1 VSNSLAIASAT
12 ATLRSVLELGVTAD
26 AELNDT
32 IVTILPLD
40 KARGAVTS
48 NQLNIFL
55 YQVQRSAA
63 WSNAQL
69 PWQGKP
75 GESGNPPLALTLYYL
90 LTAFGRDN
98 DASQPF
104 GHELIG
110 RAMSVLHDHPVLSA
124 EDIKAASAALPTSD
138 LDRQPERIRVA
149 PHPITLDELSKL
161 WTGFASQF
169 RLSAAY
175 EVGVVL
181 IESTRAVRAPLPV
194 LTRGPED
201 AGIGSQPDLMSRLP
215 QLRSVTPPA
224 NQDAA
229 LPLDKVRLSG
239 ANLAGSGLAVRFDHP
254 LWDAPVERPVEPGAT
269 ATELA
274 VTIPDD
280 PDAWPPGLYTV
291 AVLLQPEGDTTRR
304 ATKSL
309 ALGLAPR
316 ITVSPPVQSPTE
328 LTVSIS
334 ATPHVWPEQRA
345 TLLLAEAEILAAPRS
360 AKSDPLVFRAPP
372 LPAGQYRVR
381 LRVDGVDTILV
392 DRTGEVPRFD
402 PTQRLDV
409 P

>member
-1 VSNSLAIASAT
+1 MSNSLAIASAT
-12 ATLRSVLELGVTAD
+12 ATLRSILELGVTAD

-40 KARGAVTS
+40 KARGAISS

-55 YQVQRSAA
+55 YQVLRSPA

-110 RAMSVLHDHPVLSA
+110 KAMSVLHDHPILSA
-124 EDIKAASAALPTSD
+124 EDIKAASASLPTND
-138 LDRQPERIRVA
+138 LDRQPERIRVT

-161 WTGFASQF
+161 WTGFATQY

-181 IESTRAVRAPLPV
+181 IESTRPARAPLPV

-215 QLRSVTPPA
+215 QLKAAIPPGG
-224 NQDAA
+224 QDAA
-229 LPLDKVRLSG
+229 LALDKVRLTG
-239 ANLAGSGLAVRFDHP
+239 ANLAGAGLAVRFDHP

-274 VTIPDD
+274 VTIPDE

-291 AVLLQPEGDTTRR
+291 AVLLKPEGETARR

-316 ITVSPPVQSPTE
+316 ITIAPPVQTPAE
-328 LTVSIS
+328 LTVNITT
-334 ATPHVWPEQRA
+334 TPHVWPEQRA
-345 TLLLAEAEILAAPRS
+345 TLLLGEVEILAAPRA
-360 AKSDPLVFRAPP
+360 AKADPLVFVTAP
-372 LPAGQYRVR
+372 LPAGSYRVR

-392 DRTGEVPRFD
+392 DRTSEVPHFA
-402 PTQRLDV
+402 PTQRLEL